1 MAITHLPA
9 TPAQAPT
16 GPSTHTVIAALV
28 GGTVLLKA
36 GGFAWNFLGY
46 YISDGA
52 GHGTT
57 AAGTGL
63 TLFGIGWC
71 IGQACSG
78 ALTDRLGQRT
88 ALTILMIVSALT
100 CFALALTRSLPA
112 LMAIS
117 VLLGFSMEIH
127 RPAVSAQIND
137 TITSEAGRTRAQG
150 WIYWSVNVGMAICGG
165 LGGFLAHYYGYEAL
179 FIVNGI
185 ACLAFALIARR
196 VLTPRPH
203 AATAPATLTYR
214 QVLSDPSLRWI
225 SVAAVGTM
233 ICAYGLISVLPL
245 LMAND
250 LPPTS
255 YGVAMIA
262 NAVAVLLLSPVLIRF
277 LVGRGE
283 QMRFPLVSVLAT
295 GSLILGA
302 GMAFAALQHTT
313 LGYATAAVLIVPGEI
328 CYSVAIGAYISKA
341 APAGAT
347 GRYQAVLSG
356 ASAVA
361 SLPPLGI
368 AVALELGD
376 RPLVAALMS
385 ASGLTA
391 AAVCLPL
398 ARALQNRGTGTS
410 PTSAQSAGPSDSL
423 PPRALPP
430 PYTGGTEKNRS
441 R

>member
-9 TPAQAPT
+9 TPVPAST
-16 GPSTHTVIAALV
+16 GPSTRTVVTALI
-28 GGTVLLKA
+28 GGTALLKA

-88 ALTILMIVSALT
+88 ALTILMAVSALA

-112 LMAIS
+112 LMAVS
-117 VLLGFSMEIH
+117 VLLGFSMEVH

-137 TITSEAGRTRAQG
+137 TISSEAGRTRAQG
-150 WIYWSVNVGMAICGG
+150 WIYWSMNVGIAVCGG
-165 LGGFLAHYYGYEAL
+165 LGGFLAHHYGYQAL
-179 FIVNGI
+179 FIANGI
-185 ACLAFALIARR
+185 VCVAFALIARR

-203 AATAPATLTYR
+203 AATVPVMVTYR

-233 ICAYGLISVLPL
+233 ICAYGLVSVLPL
-245 LMAND
+245 LMASD
-250 LPPTS
+250 LPPTT

-262 NAVAVLLLSPVLIRF
+262 NAVAVLVLSPPLMRF
-277 LVGRGE
+277 LVGSNE
-283 QMRFPLVSVLAT
+283 QMRFPLVSVLAA

-302 GMAFAALQHTT
+302 GMAFAALQHT
-313 LGYATAAVLIVPGEI
+313 LPGYATAAVLIVPGEI
-328 CYSVAIGAYISKA
+328 CYSVAVGAYISKA

-368 AVALELGD
+368 ALALELGG
-376 RPLVAALMS
+376 RPLVAALLS
-385 ASGLTA
+385 ASGVTA
-391 AAVCLPL
+391 AAACLPL
-398 ARALQNRGTGTS
+398 ARALRSRGTGR
-410 PTSAQSAGPSDSL
+410 PTRAPAPNPGPGPHGSGL
-423 PPRALPP
+423 
-430 PYTGGTEKNRS
+430 RS
-441 R
+441 